1 LLRLS
6 KTDLDGNSFTCTQT
20 SHQLDP
26 SNEAV
31 VLQHVMCAAA
41 ELPLTPASGGLDAEL
56 FGSSLGQAV
65 SSLMAKGL
73 LGRHP
78 RALRPLTSSSH
89 ASPTEDILYYT
100 GVSESPTK
108 GVSLRCIDPEQ
119 YAIVDEGTGT
129 VLEQIEGRK
138 AFYQVYGE
146 RQLILSR

>member
-1 LLRLS
+1 M
-6 KTDLDGNSFTCTQT
+6 
-20 SHQLDP
+20 
-26 SNEAV
+26 

-41 ELPLTPASGGLDAEL
+41 ELPLTPVGGGLDAGL
-56 FGSSLGQAV
+56 FGPGLGQAV

-78 RALRPLTSSSH
+78 RALGSPSNAHTSP
-89 ASPTEDILYYT
+89 AAEVVLYYT
-100 GVSESPTK
+100 GVSESAAK

-146 RQLILSR
+146 IEAPHLKTLMLESSR